1 MQKKTSSPTPP
12 IGVLERGISILEC
25 FNENQLRLNLN
36 EIAKETG
43 LNKATLLRL
52 LNVLT
57 QARMIYRDENGTY
70 SPGASLLHMGMLY
83 RSTFNLGER
92 IQPILLNVMQKTG
105 ETVAFYVRNGEDRIC
120 LYRENT
126 NKELRHHVE
135 AGTRIAL
142 KDGGSSAHILKA
154 YTGDDSS
161 LSQTIRTKGFAITRS
176 ERIAGMASVALPV
189 SEGGNNFL
197 GALVVIGLASRF
209 NMDAQKKAIDIAQK
223 ELRKYDLDTATRDNP
238 KS

>member
-1 MQKKTSSPTPP
+1 MTSKTCPSTPRTPP

-25 FNENQLRLNLN
+25 FNERHLRLNLN
-36 EIAKETG
+36 DLAIKTG

-52 LNVLT
+52 LNVLIK
-57 QARMIYRDENGTY
+57 ARMIYRDESGSY

-92 IQPILLNVMQKTG
+92 IQPVLLNVMQKTG
-105 ETVAFYVRNGEDRIC
+105 ETVAFYVRNDDDRIC

-135 AGTRIAL
+135 AGTRIPL

-154 YTGDDSS
+154 FTGDNSTTS
-161 LSQTIRTKGFAITRS
+161 KSIRNAGFAITRS
-176 ERIAGMASVALPV
+176 ERISGMASVALPV
-189 SEGGNNFL
+189 FEGTNNFL

-209 NMDAQKKAIDIAQK
+209 NMDAQKKTIDIVRK
-223 ELRKYDLDTATRDNP
+223 ELHKHGLDTAIRGQ
-238 KS
+238 